1 MQMEWM
7 GLDGQ
12 TYINSS
18 VRVEWSESDSTAVCE
33 LRYSGEFTPHPQ
45 HLDLSA
51 HCARCLVQVLAFASL
66 FLLLLRSL
74 GVRTTAASPSPSS
87 SPSPG
92 LGLDVSLALLPT
104 KPSPGVGVRPVQR
117 RSLSAA
123 AVLEKR
129 LHKPFVTARWDRCLL
144 ACFPLPTPSFTLLLT
159 CCFLL
164 TFLVAFGFEM
174 KLRGIVSSNMF

>member
-7 GLDGQ
+7 GMDGQ

-33 LRYSGEFTPHPQ
+33 LRCTGEFSPQ
-45 HLDLSA
+45 QQPDSSA
-51 HCARCLVQVLAFASL
+51 HCARCLVQVLALASL
-66 FLLLLRSL
+66 LLLLLLRSL
-74 GVRTTAASPSPSS
+74 TVRTTAGPSPSPSR
-87 SPSPG
+87 
-92 LGLDVSLALLPT
+92 
-104 KPSPGVGVRPVQR
+104 SPGVSVALLDLPTRTSPGARVHAVQR

-129 LHKPFVTARWDRCLL
+129 LHEPFVTARWECCLL
-144 ACFPLPTPSFTLLLT
+144 ATVLSTSSFTLLLT
-159 CCFLL
+159 FCFLL

-174 KLRGIVSSNMF
+174 KLGGIVSSKS